1 LKPRGSKET
10 KGNKR
15 KKRRNKGIKKG
26 KVRRR
31 KKRMKKLLP
40 IGISDF
46 KKLREGGYIYVDKT
60 EYIYRLVKEG
70 SGYYFLSRP
79 RRFGKSLLLSTF
91 EYLFKGERELYK
103 GLYIEDKWNWGEKY
117 PVVRIDFAKDI
128 VKKEDYKRRI
138 IQELEKNY
146 INNEIEQRIEKEED
160 EVGLFER
167 LIISIY
173 KRYSKQVVV
182 LVDEYD
188 KPILDVIEEKK
199 EAEEVRKELKALY
212 SVLKGL
218 DRYIRFVII
227 TGVSKFAKV
236 SLFSGLNQLEDISLS
251 KEYGNICGY
260 TQEEFEKNFK
270 EYLEGVNIEEVREWY
285 NGYSFLGD
293 RVYNPFDILLYLKN
307 EVYKNY
313 WYKTGAPSFLI
324 KLIKKKRYD
333 ITKLDN
339 LVIRE
344 DVLEKFDIEEIRIEA
359 LMYQTGYL
367 TIKEVYEREY
377 GQEYRLGFPNK
388 EVRISFNEDILPLVL
403 KDEVRE
409 NIADK
414 IIEIL
419 KRERL
424 EELREQVEVLISN
437 ISYVHYKG
445 ESSYV
450 IAIFSLLY
458 TTGLNVI
465 TEDNTHKG
473 RIDLAVI
480 VNRSIVYIIEVKV
493 IEREEEKGK
502 AIRQIEEREYYK
514 KYMNYDKIY
523 IVGIELNKLKK
534 QIENYE
540 YKRVK

>member
-1 LKPRGSKET
+1 L
-10 KGNKR
+10 
-15 KKRRNKGIKKG
+15 
-26 KVRRR
+26 
-31 KKRMKKLLP
+31 KKLG

-46 KKLREGGYIYVDKT
+46 KELIKGNYIYVDKT
-60 EYIYRLVKEG
+60 EYIYKLIN
-70 SGYYFLSRP
+70 SGKYYFLSRP
-79 RRFGKSLLLSTF
+79 RRFGKSLLLSTI

-103 GLYIEDKWNWGEKY
+103 GLYIEDKWEWEETY
-117 PVVRIDFAKDI
+117 PVIRIDFAKDI
-128 VKKEDYKRRI
+128 VKKEDYKKRV

-160 EVGLFER
+160 EVGLFEK

-173 KRYSKQVVV
+173 KRYSKQVVI

-188 KPILDVIEEKK
+188 KPILDVIEDKK

-212 SVLKGL
+212 SVLKGI
-218 DRYIRFVII
+218 DRYIKFVII
-227 TGVSKFAKV
+227 TGVSKFSKV
-236 SLFSGLNQLEDISLS
+236 SLFSGLNQLKDISLD
-251 KEYGNICGY
+251 ERYGNICGY
-260 TQEEFEKNFK
+260 TQEELEKNFR
-270 EYLEGVNIEEVREWY
+270 EYLEGVDLEEVKEWY
-285 NGYSFLGD
+285 NGYSFLGE
-293 RVYNPFDILLYLKN
+293 RLYNPFDILLYLDSKRFD
-307 EVYKNY
+307 NY
-313 WYKTGAPSFLI
+313 WYKTGTPSFLI
-324 KLIKKKRYD
+324 KLIKEREYD
-333 ITKLDN
+333 VSELENKIVRKN
-339 LVIRE
+339 
-344 DVLEKFDIEEIRIEA
+344 VLEKFDIEEIRIEA

-367 TIKEVYEREY
+367 TIREVYQKEY

-403 KDEVRE
+403 KDEIRE
-409 NIADK
+409 NIAGK

-419 KRERL
+419 KGERL

-437 ISYVHYKG
+437 ISYIHYKR

-465 TEDNTHKG
+465 TEDNTNKG

-480 VNRSIVYIIEVKV
+480 VDRSIVYIIEVKV

-502 AIRQIEEREYYK
+502 AIKQIEEREYYK
-514 KYMNYDKIY
+514 KYMNYEKIY
-523 IVGIELNKLKK
+523 IVGIEIDRNKKR
-534 QIENYE
+534 IENYE